1 MKKLLTYIAKHKLLI
16 AMIVIAFAAGAVLQ
30 FAEEPWAWFSIYNEE

>member
-1 MKKLLTYIAKHKLLI
+1 MKRLLTYIAKHKLLI

-30 FAEEPWAWFSIYNEE
+30 FAEEPWVWISIFDAE